1 MNPRS
6 KLLAVLLTG
15 LAITAPH
22 SIACSCDKPGSP
34 IQELQSSSAVFSGR
48 AISVFPLL
56 SGHLILFHVDTTWKG
71 VKFSVA
77 FVVTPPE
84 NGACGFPFRNGGKY
98 LVYADGRLI
107 RSTGICY
114 RTSLLSDAALDLAAL
129 GEGQRPWSVVLPISV
144 TVLLPT
150 ALIFWNRSKGRLLR
164 THPITK

>member
-77 FVVTPPE
+77 FVETPLE
-84 NGACGFPFRNGGKY
+84 NGACGFPFRSGGKY

-107 RSTGICY
+107 KSTSICD
-114 RTSLLSDAALDLAAL
+114 RTSQLSDATLDMAVLGPGRQPWPALF
-129 GEGQRPWSVVLPISV
+129 PISGL
-144 TVLLPT
+144 VLLPT
-150 ALIFWNRSKGRLLR
+150 ALIFWIRSRKRSRRAHL
-164 THPITK
+164 TIN